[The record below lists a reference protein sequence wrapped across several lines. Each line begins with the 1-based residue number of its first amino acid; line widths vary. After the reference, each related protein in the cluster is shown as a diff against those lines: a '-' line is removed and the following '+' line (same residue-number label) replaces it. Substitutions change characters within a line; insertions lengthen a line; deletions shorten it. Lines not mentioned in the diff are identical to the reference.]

1 MLIGIGF
8 SIMGPLPFFNMEKSI
23 KLIIVAL
30 VFHGLGLGAEVVAGF
45 ADAHK
50 SVRICQKFKI
60 ELKSL
65 NGFQNIFSIFL
76 FIHMYFFSLF
86 LIRQL
91 PEDSQIP

>member
-8 SIMGPLPFFNMEKSI
+8 SIMGPLPFFNLEKSI

-60 ELKSL
+60 ELKCQ
-65 NGFQNIFSIFL
+65 NGFQSIFSIFL
-76 FIHMYFFSLF
+76 FIYLYVFLFFF
-86 LIRQL
+86 
-91 PEDSQIP
+91 

>member
-1 MLIGIGF
+1 MFIGVGF
-8 SIMGPLPFFNMEKSI
+8 SIMGPLPFFNLEKSI

-65 NGFQNIFSIFL
+65 KSFCSCGIYMSKKIVRASSMDFSI
-76 FIHMYFFSLF
+76 
-86 LIRQL
+86 
-91 PEDSQIP
+91 

>member
-1 MLIGIGF
+1 MFIGVGF
-8 SIMGPLPFFNMEKSI
+8 SIMGPLPFFNLEKSI

-65 NGFQNIFSIFL
+65 NGFLNIFSIFYL
-76 FIHMYFFSLF
+76 FICISFLFF
-86 LIRQL
+86 
-91 PEDSQIP
+91 

>member
-1 MLIGIGF
+1 
-8 SIMGPLPFFNMEKSI
+8 MGPLPFFNMEKSI

-65 NGFQNIFSIFL
+65 NGFQNIFSIFYL
-76 FIHMYFFSLF
+76 FICISFLFF
-86 LIRQL
+86 
-91 PEDSQIP
+91 

>member
-76 FIHMYFFSLF
+76 SIHMYFFSLF

-91 PEDSQIP
+91 PEDFQIP

>member
-1 MLIGIGF
+1 MFIGVGF
-8 SIMGPLPFFNMEKSI
+8 SIMGPLPFFNLEKSI

-60 ELKSL
+60 EFKVS
-65 NGFQNIFSIFL
+65 
-76 FIHMYFFSLF
+76 
-86 LIRQL
+86 
-91 PEDSQIP
+91 

>member
-1 MLIGIGF
+1 VLIGIGF

-76 FIHMYFFSLF
+76 FIHLYVFLFSFFN
-86 LIRQL
+86 
-91 PEDSQIP
+91 

>member
-65 NGFQNIFSIFL
+65 NGFQNIFFRVRC
-76 FIHMYFFSLF
+76 
-86 LIRQL
+86 LIPFKIEL
-91 PEDSQIP
+91 

>member
-8 SIMGPLPFFNMEKSI
+8 SIMGPLPFFNLEKSI

-76 FIHMYFFSLF
+76 FIYMYFFSLF
-86 LIRQL
+86 
-91 PEDSQIP
+91 

>member
-76 FIHMYFFSLF
+76 FTYLFICISFLFF
-86 LIRQL
+86 
-91 PEDSQIP
+91 

>member
-1 MLIGIGF
+1 MIGVGF
-8 SIMGPLPFFNMEKSI
+8 SIMGPLPFFNLEKSI

-65 NGFQNIFSIFL
+65 NGFQNIFSIFYLVICISFL
-76 FIHMYFFSLF
+76 F
-86 LIRQL
+86 
-91 PEDSQIP
+91 